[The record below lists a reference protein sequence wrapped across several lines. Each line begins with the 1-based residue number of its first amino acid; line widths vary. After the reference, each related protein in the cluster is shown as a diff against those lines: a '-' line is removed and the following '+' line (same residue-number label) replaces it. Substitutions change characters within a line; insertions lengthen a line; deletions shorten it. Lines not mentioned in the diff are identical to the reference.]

1 MVYSLG
7 ADTTNKGNIVINPYN
22 YMCIESSVIT
32 YMFCTSIFCSVK
44 SRNIENSQWRC
55 DHRVF

>member
-22 YMCIESSVIT
+22 SMCIESSVIT

-44 SRNIENSQWRC
+44 TVEI
-55 DHRVF
+55 